1 MGRRVLVVTTVGQA
15 EDELRRQLGDD
26 VDEIR
31 VVVPARPQS
40 VFDRLAHDEQARAE
54 ARDAAGPKGGAGA
67 VDDADPTL
75 AVQDALAT
83 FEADEIVVV
92 TRPEDAARWLDQG
105 RDAELDTFLGLP
117 VRRLQVPGA

>member
-26 VDEIR
+26 VEEIR
-31 VVVPARPQS
+31 VVVPARQQS
-40 VFDRLAHDEQARAE
+40 VFDRLAHDEQARVE
-54 ARDAAGPKGGAGA
+54 ARSAAGPAVGVVGG
-67 VDDADPTL
+67 ADPTL

-92 TRPEDAARWLDQG
+92 TRPEDATWWLEQG
-105 RDAELDTFLGLP
+105 PDAALDTFLGLP
-117 VRRLQVPGA
+117 VRRLHVPGA